1 MRKWIVLCLVLSMMS
16 FFATPVQAIESNK
29 ENLNLNSESVVLL
42 DAVSGTVLYQKNAFE
57 KQYPASITKIMT
69 VYLALTR
76 GSLDQTLVASKTA
89 IDNIDRSSSHIWL
102 DYNEEIRLEDA
113 VYATFLQSAN
123 DTANVL
129 AEGISGTQEAFAQLM
144 TETASAAG
152 TMGTNFTN
160 AHGLPDEN
168 HYTTAYDMA
177 LITRYALQNEQF
189 KSVFG
194 TIRHTMNPTN
204 KQKDQRIFA
213 SGNEMLKKG
222 EFFYEYATGGKV
234 GWTEDAGYTMVV
246 TAEKDGLEL
255 IAVVLNCD
263 SKEDRYQDAKK
274 LFEYGFKNYKTAL
287 VKASEQQ
294 PETYQIMKGKKVAAD
309 CTFTVEHDFR
319 VLLESDDIADLL
331 KVEYEI
337 RNKESAETIECY
349 AVLTMGGMRM
359 GEQKMKAEIVEHD
372 LSFRATVLPKIMM
385 VVDGIAVGV
394 FAVFTGLFILAAI
407 LGLKKTDKK
416 VK

>member
-1 MRKWIVLCLVLSMMS
+1 MRKWIVLCLVISMMS
-16 FFATPVQAIESNK
+16 FFASPVQAIESNK
-29 ENLNLNSESVVLL
+29 ENLNLDSESVVLL
-42 DAVSGTVLYQKNAFE
+42 DAVSGTVLYQKNAFD

-69 VYLALTR
+69 VYLALTK

-144 TETASAAG
+144 SETAIEAG
-152 TMGTNFTN
+152 AMGTNFTN

-177 LITRYALQNEQF
+177 VITRYALQNEQF
-189 KSVFG
+189 KSVFE

-213 SGNEMLKKG
+213 TGNEMLKKG

-255 IAVVLNCD
+255 IAVVMNSD
-263 SKEDRYQDAKK
+263 SKEDRYEDAKK
-274 LFEYGFKNYKTAL
+274 LFDYGFNNYKTAL
-287 VKASEQQ
+287 VKASDYQ

-309 CTFTVEHDFR
+309 CTFTMEHDFR

-359 GEQKMKAEIVEHD
+359 GEQKMKAEIIVHD
-372 LSFRATVLPKIMM
+372 LSFKATVLPKIMM

-394 FAVFTGLFILAAI
+394 FVVFTGLFVLAAI
-407 LGLKKTDKK
+407 LGLKNKK
-416 VK
+416 VH